1 MLIMLILPILT
12 LLFSLLSLVM
22 ISYNNLNW
30 DSTGSNS
37 IHISMLRM
45 TFREAVTNI
54 FIIWAIKG
62 NICSE
67 NNQRSGYSLFVFIF
81 ILVFNGK
88 GRWWFQLCYKY
99 YNRLYFIVQILL
111 SEKLAE
117 KPQTDGLHNLHYK
130 YIDIMH
136 IYHKLYLHGLYTC
149 QTNKAYHPIKS
160 CT

>member
-1 MLIMLILPILT
+1 
-12 LLFSLLSLVM
+12 M
-22 ISYNNLNW
+22 ISYYNLNW

-37 IHISMLRM
+37 IHTSLLRM
-45 TFREAVTNI
+45 TFRETVTY
-54 FIIWAIKG
+54 IIIICAIVPK
-62 NICSE
+62 IIKDLAIHC
-67 NNQRSGYSLFVFIF
+67 LFFIF
-81 ILVFNGK
+81 VFNGK

-99 YNRLYFIVQILL
+99 YNRFYFIVQIFL

-136 IYHKLYLHGLYTC
+136 IYHILYLHGLYTC
-149 QTNKAYHPIKS
+149 QTNKAYHPIKA